1 MRVEKDGLAAAV
13 SRKDLRSLFLAYKAE
28 IHAYLTR
35 QLKDIETAADLTQE
49 TFLRFAQQPANNPV
63 LQERAY
69 LYRTARNLAIDH
81 MRMKRRQQTQAAP
94 HDALAEIPENRPS
107 LEDQTDAKERLMLL
121 HELVER
127 LPLRTRQ
134 VFILIRIEGRSYADA
149 AALMGV
155 SISSVQKHMNRALR
169 QIASGLK

>member
-1 MRVEKDGLAAAV
+1 M

-28 IHAYLTR
+28 IHAYLMR

-49 TFLRFAQQPANNPV
+49 TFLRFAQQPSSTTV
-63 LQERAY
+63 VQERAY

-81 MRMKRRQQTQAAP
+81 MRMKRRQQTQVAS
-94 HDALAEIPENRPS
+94 HDAMADIPENRPS
-107 LEDQTDAKERLMLL
+107 LEDETDAKERLMLL
-121 HELVER
+121 HTLVER

-134 VFILIRIEGRSYADA
+134 VFILIRIEGRSYAET
-149 AALMGV
+149 AALMDV
-155 SISSVQKHMNRALR
+155 SISSVQKHMNQALR